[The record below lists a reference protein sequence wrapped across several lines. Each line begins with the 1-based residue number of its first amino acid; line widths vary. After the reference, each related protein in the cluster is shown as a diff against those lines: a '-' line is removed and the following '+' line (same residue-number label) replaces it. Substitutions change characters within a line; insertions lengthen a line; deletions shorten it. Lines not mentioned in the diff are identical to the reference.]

1 MFDFMDNFDLNSYLS
16 QEILKSLK
24 TMHSSTR
31 IPGKYINYDDMDD
44 FESVHH
50 LSFKEIK
57 QRNRIELI
65 DSFDCDRMVKYA
77 RDIFRSYSD
86 LKLPFSFIFEE
97 FVIRIPNR
105 HQPGTSWWVHI
116 RNRDPRENNLA
127 VIDIYSFEP
136 GHGLGKPDYTTIF
149 VDPEIL
155 DIEVISKPYLFDGTD
170 NSRIPETMEFLQHLY
185 IPFFINHNSWSM
197 SSIESQLQMVEKMRK
212 EYKQDIFK
220 YAAEHIGDLL
230 FNANSIALFCIAVNY
245 EIQCQLATRPTIK
258 VTPREGLKRS
268 SNIGSREQKPD
279 TKTTDN
285 RKVLTI
291 DEMVIKFS
299 DRKSYETFQR
309 RVRRPCEY
317 QYSVTGHFRHYKKTG
332 KTIYI
337 ESYNKNKDK
346 PFKGKTIIM

>member
-1 MFDFMDNFDLNSYLS
+1 MFDFMKNFDFNSYLT
-16 QEILKSLK
+16 QEITQSLK

-31 IPGKYINYDDMDD
+31 IPSKYINYDDMDD
-44 FESVHH
+44 FESIHH

-65 DSFDCDRMVKYA
+65 DSFNCDRMVKYA
-77 RDIFRSYSD
+77 KNIFKSYSD

-97 FVIRIPNR
+97 FIIRIPNK
-105 HQPGTSWWVHI
+105 QQSGTSWWVHI
-116 RNRDPRENNLA
+116 RNSDPKENNLA

-136 GHGLGKPDYTTIF
+136 GYGLGKADYTTIF

-155 DIEVISKPYLFDGTD
+155 DVEIISKPYLSAGLDD
-170 NSRIPETMEFLQHLY
+170 SHIPITMEILQHIY
-185 IPFFINHNSWSM
+185 IPFFIDSSIWTM
-197 SSIESQLQMVEKMRK
+197 SSIESQLQMIDKMRN

-220 YAAEHIGDLL
+220 YAADHIGDLL
-230 FNANSIALFCIAVNY
+230 FNVNSIALFCIAINY

-258 VTPREGLKRS
+258 VSSHNSLKRL
-268 SNIGSREQKPD
+268 SNLSSREQKPV
-279 TKTTDN
+279 TKTDD
-285 RKVLTI
+285 RKVITI
-291 DEMVIKFS
+291 DDMVIKFS

-309 RVRRPCEY
+309 RARRPCEY